1 MGSKKDISSV
11 NVLIGWLNKKP
22 MKVKIFLG
30 FLFALF
36 ALVILDIIVKD
47 KSYFFV
53 VSEAVYIIGTI
64 VLLYKLF
71 RQKSCS
77 GVSLKTQELMAI
89 FLAARL
95 ICSIFIEANIHT
107 LLDLTS
113 LLSVLL
119 VIWMIRFRL
128 KSSYLKELDTLP
140 LSFVVVPCA
149 VIAVIIHPAT
159 IQIRFSRTLWAFSIY
174 LEAVSVLPQLRY
186 MQNAKMIE
194 TLTGKYVF
202 ALGVSKF
209 FGLAHWIIQIYKT
222 RGAYFFLIGSG
233 YIWFSVAFLAEMV
246 QSFIL
251 ADFCYYY
258 IKSYMQGQLLRKM
271 PI

>member
-1 MGSKKDISSV
+1 MLGS
-11 NVLIGWLNKKP
+11 
-22 MKVKIFLG
+22 
-30 FLFALF
+30 
-36 ALVILDIIVKD
+36 
-47 KSYFFV
+47 
-53 VSEAVYIIGTI
+53 
-64 VLLYKLF
+64 
-71 RQKSCS
+71 
-77 GVSLKTQELMAI
+77 VSLKTQELMAI

-209 FGLAHWIIQIYKT
+209 FGLAHWIIQGIV
-222 RGAYFFLIGSG
+222 SG
-233 YIWFSVAFLAEMV
+233 RVTLLLQPIEIQPL
-246 QSFIL
+246 
-251 ADFCYYY
+251 
-258 IKSYMQGQLLRKM
+258 LLRFVPQKVVELL
-271 PI
+271 IF

>member
-77 GVSLKTQELMAI
+77 GT
-89 FLAARL
+89 FL
-95 ICSIFIEANIHT
+95 SWVF
-107 LLDLTS
+107 DL
-113 LLSVLL
+113 
-119 VIWMIRFRL
+119 F
-128 KSSYLKELDTLP
+128 
-140 LSFVVVPCA
+140 SFSF
-149 VIAVIIHPAT
+149 HH
-159 IQIRFSRTLWAFSIY
+159 
-174 LEAVSVLPQLRY
+174 
-186 MQNAKMIE
+186 
-194 TLTGKYVF
+194 VF
-202 ALGVSKF
+202 DISDCF
-209 FGLAHWIIQIYKT
+209 
-222 RGAYFFLIGSG
+222 
-233 YIWFSVAFLAEMV
+233 
-246 QSFIL
+246 
-251 ADFCYYY
+251 
-258 IKSYMQGQLLRKM
+258 
-271 PI
+271 